1 LVTIT
6 NFYEVEKQDGTKFVS
21 IELTGSVELIQS
33 QTSGRWYATVRR
45 CRIPST
51 FDINTAKAM
60 IGQRIDGDI
69 VKVIVPAYD
78 YTNPRTGEVMTLQ
91 HSFSYIPKDS
101 QERVGLTP
109 VESVMSV

>member
-1 LVTIT
+1 
-6 NFYEVEKQDGTKFVS
+6 
-21 IELTGSVELIQS
+21 
-33 QTSGRWYATVRR
+33 
-45 CRIPST
+45 
-51 FDINTAKAM
+51 M

-109 VESVMSV
+109 VERVMSV